1 MIAASH
7 PILSCDEAREFEA
20 KLFGGDETRE
30 WAAMQS
36 AGSAIAAAVVSDMEE
51 IGGLS
56 AEARLLV
63 LVGKGHNGGDALIA
77 ATEILKSYPR
87 ARADVVFVFG
97 ERALRPLARR
107 AWQEAIAAAGD
118 RWECRDDVR
127 SEVWSGPNYDL
138 CLDGVFGFQFRPPVD
153 ERTATLIERMNA
165 CSIRFRAAVDLPS
178 ANLFRVDFTYATG
191 VVKTSAIESERAGRV
206 RYLDLGFFRG
216 GEKGA
221 ARVLT
226 PEILAPIAGWRA
238 PRSDKRSYG
247 HVFVLA
253 GSRNYPGAV
262 LMTVQAA
269 LRSGAGLVSA
279 FVPESLTVA
288 FAAQVPEAIWVGCP
302 ETPNGGLALEGE
314 HLLRE
319 RAERA
324 NSLVIG
330 PGMGREPETL
340 ALAKSV
346 VGWISVPTVLDAD
359 ALQPEI
365 VHAAKTT
372 LVLTPHAGE
381 FERVGEGKSLVDFA
395 AHSGATVILKGPIT
409 RIVGDAS
416 DGERVVY
423 HSLFGGPVLARGGSG
438 DVLAG
443 IMGTMLAQT
452 PKEPLLA
459 AARGAVWQGL
469 AADSLA
475 RASGQVAVRTTELLE
490 HLGPALRSAAVRS
503 KEIET

>member
-1 MIAASH
+1 MITASH
-7 PILSCDEAREFEA
+7 PIFSCDEAREFEA
-20 KLFGGDETRE
+20 KLFGGDEARE
-30 WAAMQS
+30 WVAMKR
-36 AGSAIAAAVVSDMEE
+36 AGAAIAAAVISDAGE

-56 AEARLLV
+56 AAMHLLV

-77 ATEILKSYPR
+77 ATEILKRYPH
-87 ARADVVFVFG
+87 ARAEVVFAFG

-107 AWQEAIAAAGD
+107 AWQEALAGARD
-118 RWECRDDVR
+118 RWEWRDDVR
-127 SEVWSGPNYDL
+127 QDHPSCAIYDL
-138 CLDGVFGFQFRPPVD
+138 CLDGIFGFQFRPPAD
-153 ERTATLIERMNA
+153 ERTAALIARVNA
-165 CSIRFRAAVDLPS
+165 CAIRFRVAVDLPS
-178 ANLFRVDFTYATG
+178 ADLFRADFTYATG
-191 VVKTSAIESERAGRV
+191 AVKTPAIESERAGRV
-206 RYLDLGFFRG
+206 RYLDLGFFRE
-216 GEKGA
+216 GEAGA

-226 PEILAPIAGWRA
+226 PEILAPLAGWRT

-279 FVPESLTVA
+279 FVPESLTAA

-324 NSLVIG
+324 SALVIG
-330 PGMGREPETL
+330 PGMGRESETL

-346 VGWISVPTVLDAD
+346 VGWISVPTVVDAD

-365 VHAAKTT
+365 VRAAKTP

-381 FERVGEGKSLVDFA
+381 FERVGDGKSLGDFV
-395 AHSGATVILKGPIT
+395 AHSRATVVLKGPIT
-409 RIVGDAS
+409 RVAGNAR
-416 DGERVVY
+416 GGGAAVY

-443 IMGTMLAQT
+443 IVGTMLAQT
-452 PKEPLLA
+452 PKDPLLA
-459 AARGAVWQGL
+459 AARGAVWHGL

-475 RASGQVAVRTTELLE
+475 RASGPVAVRTTELLE
-490 HLGPALRSAAVRS
+490 HLGQALRSVAARA
-503 KEIET
+503 KEIEA